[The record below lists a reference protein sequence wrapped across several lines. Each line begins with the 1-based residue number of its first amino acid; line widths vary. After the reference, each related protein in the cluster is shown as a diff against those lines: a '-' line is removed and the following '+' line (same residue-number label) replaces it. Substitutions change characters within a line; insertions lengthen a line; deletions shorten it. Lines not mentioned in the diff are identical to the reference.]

1 MKNLFSKSLMVAAAA
16 LTLVSC
22 SNEEEVPVNPYEGK
36 TSDVTVV
43 MSIVGAG
50 SKSSA
55 SEVNMDGNVQNIN
68 NAVIVPMVGD
78 AYQTPIVFADPIQA
92 GTGNVSKKVKT
103 LPQTVN
109 RFRVYGN
116 ATKCTADETKV
127 FTKEHLTFEVGTSTP
142 INEVDFYAPHGLY
155 YYLDTDA
162 KSGYKAAT
170 NSNWDDVN
178 WTETG
183 YTKEPIG
190 VNNCVKI
197 DGVKYAV
204 GVLAAAVKNGDTT
217 TTFYDSENDATQKQ
231 NGNTWQEGNGA
242 IEISGI
248 LIYDQAKSFDDS
260 FTASGDE
267 VNVYEEV
274 ADGMAAINNANTVNE
289 GSRGT
294 GNIYCVVS
302 PTVANTVSLNIEF
315 KANKYFYLAN
325 GTTLIKPNDKIYLP
339 VVLDKELA
347 TNKGAAEIFE
357 AAKATFLNATVKNW
371 GLASKTPIE
380 STDVTIGVEFDA
392 SWAAGLNFNLD
403 I

>member
-55 SEVNMDGNVQNIN
+55 ADVNMAGNVQDIN
-68 NAVIVPMVGD
+68 NAVIVPMVGN
-78 AYQTPIVFADPIQA
+78 AYQTPIVFETISNGSD
-92 GTGNVSKKVKT
+92 KKVKT

-116 ATKCTADETKV
+116 AKECTADETKV
-127 FTKEHLTFEVGTSTP
+127 FTKEHLKFEVGSATE
-142 INEVDFYAPHGLY
+142 INRENFYAPHGLY
-155 YYLDTDA
+155 YYRDTQND
-162 KSGYKAAT
+162 GYKAANNT
-170 NSNWDDVN
+170 SWDDVI
-178 WTETG
+178 WTSVTPNSD
-183 YTKEPIG
+183 PIG
-190 VNNCVKI
+190 TNNCVKI

-217 TTFYDSENDATQKQ
+217 TEFYDTDPST
-231 NGNTWQEGNGA
+231 GSPLGSTWQEGD

-274 ADGMAAINNANTVNE
+274 ANGKAEINDENNVNTD
-289 GSRGT
+289 SRGA
-294 GNIYCVVS
+294 GNIYCVVA
-302 PTVANTVSLNIEF
+302 PTAKTVNTVSLNIEF
-315 KANKYFYLAN
+315 IAKKYFKLAD
-325 GTTLIKPNDKIYLP
+325 GTVVAPNDKIYLP
-339 VVLDKELA
+339 VVLDKLA
-347 TNKGAAEIFE
+347 IGADAEKQIFE
-357 AAKATFLNATVKNW
+357 AAVATFLNATVKNW

>member
-55 SEVNMDGNVQNIN
+55 ADVNMDGNVQNIN

-78 AYQTPIVFADPIQA
+78 AYQTPIVFETISS
-92 GTGNVSKKVKT
+92 GTGKKVKT

-109 RFRVYGN
+109 RFKVYGN
-116 ATKCTADETKV
+116 ATECNADETKV
-127 FTKEHLTFEVGTSTP
+127 FTKEHLTFEVGAATL
-142 INEVDFYAPHGLY
+142 INEVEFYAPHGLY

-170 NSNWDDVN
+170 NNNWDDVN
-178 WTETG
+178 WTGTS
-183 YTKEPIG
+183 YTKAPIG
-190 VNNCVKI
+190 ANNCVKI

-217 TTFYDSENDATQKQ
+217 TKFYNSAEDANSDS
-231 NGNTWQEGNGA
+231 NGYTWTGA
-242 IEISGI
+242 EVEISGI
-248 LIYDQAKSFDDS
+248 LIYDQVKSFDDS

-267 VNVYEEV
+267 VNVYEKV
-274 ADGMAAINNANTVNE
+274 ATGKAAINDANTVSND
-289 GSRGT
+289 SRDK
-294 GNIYCVVS
+294 GNLYCVVT
-302 PTVANTVSLNIEF
+302 PTDKTVNTVSLNIEF
-315 KANKYFYLAN
+315 IAKKFFKLAD
-325 GTTLIKPNDKIYLP
+325 GTVVNENDKIYLP
-339 VVLDKELA
+339 VVLDKLA
-347 TNKGAAEIFE
+347 IGAGADKQIFE
-357 AAKATFLNATVKNW
+357 AAVATFLNATVKNW
-371 GLASKTPIE
+371 GLASTTPIE

-392 SWAAGLNFNLD
+392 SWAEGLKFDLE

>member
-55 SEVNMDGNVQNIN
+55 ADVNMDGNVQDIN
-68 NAVIVPMVGD
+68 NAVIVPMVGN
-78 AYQTPIVFADPIQA
+78 AYQTPIVFETISNGSD
-92 GTGNVSKKVKT
+92 KKVKT

-116 ATKCTADETKV
+116 ATECTADETKV
-127 FTKEHLTFEVGTSTP
+127 FTKEHLKFEVGSATE
-142 INEVDFYAPHGLY
+142 INSENFYAPHGLY
-155 YYLDTDA
+155 YYRDTQND
-162 KSGYKAAT
+162 GYKAANNT
-170 NSNWDDVN
+170 SWDDVF
-178 WTETG
+178 WTSVTPNSD
-183 YTKEPIG
+183 PIG
-190 VNNCVKI
+190 TNNCVKI

-217 TTFYDSENDATQKQ
+217 TEFYGTDPLIGLPLGS
-231 NGNTWQEGNGA
+231 TWQEGD

-274 ADGMAAINNANTVNE
+274 ANGKAAINDQNAVNE
-289 GSRGT
+289 NSRGT

-315 KANKYFYLAN
+315 KANKYFYLAD

>member
-43 MSIVGAG
+43 MSIAGVG

-55 SEVNMDGNVQNIN
+55 SEVNMDGGVQEIK

-78 AYQTPIVFADPIQA
+78 AYQTPIVFETISS
-92 GTGNVSKKVKT
+92 GTDKKVKT

-109 RFRVYGN
+109 RFKVYGN

-127 FTKEHLTFEVGTSTP
+127 FTKEHLTFEVGTVTE
-142 INEVDFYAPHGLY
+142 INSENFYAPHGLY
-155 YYLDTDA
+155 YYRDTKTD
-162 KSGYKAAT
+162 GYKAT
-170 NSNWDDVN
+170 INDNWDAVS
-178 WTETG
+178 WGTIES
-183 YTKEPIG
+183 KSEVIG
-190 VNNCVKI
+190 SNNCVKI

-204 GVLAAAVKNGDTT
+204 GVLAAAVKNGDAK
-217 TTFYDSENDATQKQ
+217 TTFYGSEDDATQKQ
-231 NGNTWQEGNGA
+231 NGNTWQEGDGA

-248 LIYDQAKSFDDS
+248 LIYDQAQSFDDS
-260 FTASGDE
+260 FTASGK

-274 ADGMAAINNANTVNE
+274 ATGKASINDGNVVNSSE
-289 GSRGT
+289 SRGN
-294 GNIYCVVS
+294 GNLYCVVS
-302 PTVANTVSLNIEF
+302 PTAANTVSLNIEF
-315 KANKYFYLAN
+315 KAVKYFYLAD
-325 GTTLIKPNDKIYLP
+325 GITLIKPGDKIYLP

-347 TNKGAAEIFE
+347 TNNGAAEIFE

-380 STDVTIGVEFDA
+380 STPVTIGVEFDA
-392 SWAAGLNFNLD
+392 SWAEGLVFDLD

>member
-55 SEVNMDGNVQNIN
+55 ADVNMDGNVQDIN
-68 NAVIVPMVGD
+68 NAVIVPMVGN
-78 AYQTPIVFADPIQA
+78 AYQTPIVFETISNGSD
-92 GTGNVSKKVKT
+92 KKVKT

-116 ATKCTADETKV
+116 ATECTADETKV
-127 FTKEHLTFEVGTSTP
+127 FTKEHLKFEVGSATE
-142 INEVDFYAPHGLY
+142 INSENFYAPHGLY
-155 YYLDTDA
+155 YYRDTQND
-162 KSGYKAAT
+162 GYKAANNT
-170 NSNWDDVN
+170 SWDDVSWISVTPN
-178 WTETG
+178 SD
-183 YTKEPIG
+183 PIG
-190 VNNCVKI
+190 TNNCVKI

-217 TTFYDSENDATQKQ
+217 TEFYNSADDANSGS
-231 NGNTWQEGNGA
+231 NGYTWTGA
-242 IEISGI
+242 EVEISGI
-248 LIYDQAKSFDDS
+248 LIYDQAQSFDDS
-260 FTASGDE
+260 FTASGE

-274 ADGMAAINNANTVNE
+274 ATGKAAIDNSNIVSND
-289 GSRGT
+289 SRDK
-294 GNIYCVVS
+294 GNLYCVVA
-302 PTVANTVSLNIEF
+302 PTDKAVNTVSLNIEF
-315 KANKYFYLAN
+315 IAKKFFKLAD
-325 GTTLIKPNDKIYLP
+325 GTVVNDNDKIYLP
-339 VVLDKELA
+339 VVLDKLA
-347 TNKGAAEIFE
+347 IGAGADKQIFE
-357 AAKATFLNATVKNW
+357 AAVATFLNATVKNW

-392 SWAAGLNFNLD
+392 SWAEGLNFDLD

>member
-55 SEVNMDGNVQNIN
+55 ADVNMAGNVQDIN
-68 NAVIVPMVGD
+68 NAVIVPMVGN
-78 AYQTPIVFADPIQA
+78 AYQTPIVFETISNGSD
-92 GTGNVSKKVKT
+92 KKVKT

-116 ATKCTADETKV
+116 AKECTADETKV
-127 FTKEHLTFEVGTSTP
+127 FTKEHLKFEVGSATE
-142 INEVDFYAPHGLY
+142 INRENFYAPHGLY
-155 YYLDTDA
+155 YYRDTQND
-162 KSGYKAAT
+162 GYKAANNT
-170 NSNWDDVN
+170 SWDDVI
-178 WTETG
+178 WTSVTPNSD
-183 YTKEPIG
+183 PIG
-190 VNNCVKI
+190 TNNCVKI

-217 TTFYDSENDATQKQ
+217 TEFYDTDPST
-231 NGNTWQEGNGA
+231 GSPLGSTWQEGD

-274 ADGMAAINNANTVNE
+274 ANGKAEINDENNVNTD
-289 GSRGT
+289 SRGT
-294 GNIYCVVS
+294 GNIYCVVA
-302 PTVANTVSLNIEF
+302 PTAKTVNTVSLNIEF
-315 KANKYFYLAN
+315 IAKKYFKLAD
-325 GTTLIKPNDKIYLP
+325 GTVVAPNDKIYLP
-339 VVLDKELA
+339 VVLDKLA
-347 TNKGAAEIFE
+347 IGADAEKQIFE
-357 AAKATFLNATVKNW
+357 AAVATFLNATVKNW

>member
-43 MSIVGAG
+43 MSIAGVG

-55 SEVNMDGNVQNIN
+55 SEVNMDGGVQDIT

-78 AYQTPIVFADPIQA
+78 AYQTPIVFETISS
-92 GTGNVSKKVKT
+92 GTEKKVKT
-103 LPQTVN
+103 LPQTVD

-116 ATKCTADETKV
+116 ATECTADETKV
-127 FTKEHLTFEVGTSTP
+127 FTKDNLKFEAGTVTQ
-142 INEVDFYAPHGLY
+142 INAENFYAPHGLY
-155 YYLDTDA
+155 YYLDTQTG
-162 KSGYKAAT
+162 GYKAANNT
-170 NSNWDDVN
+170 DWDAVN
-178 WTETG
+178 WTSVTPNSD
-183 YTKEPIG
+183 PIG
-190 VNNCVKI
+190 ENNCVKI

-204 GVLAAAVKNGDTT
+204 GVLAAAVKNGDEATI
-217 TTFYDSENDATQKQ
+217 FYGNETDATNKR
-231 NGNTWQEGNGA
+231 NGNTWQEGDGA

-248 LIYDQAKSFDDS
+248 LVYGQAQSFDDS
-260 FTASGDE
+260 FTASGE

-274 ADGMAAINNANTVNE
+274 ADGKAAINDANAVND
-289 GSRGT
+289 GSRAT
-294 GNIYCVVS
+294 GNLYCVVS
-302 PTVANTVSLNIEF
+302 PTAANTVSLNIEF
-315 KANKYFYLAN
+315 KAVKYFYLAN

-347 TNKGAAEIFE
+347 INKGAAEIFE

-380 STDVTIGVEFDA
+380 STPVTIGVEIDP
-392 SWAAGLNFNLD
+392 SWAEGLLFNLD

>member
-43 MSIVGAG
+43 MSIAGAG

-55 SEVNMDGNVQNIN
+55 ADVNMDGNVQNIN

-78 AYQTPIVFADPIQA
+78 AYQTPIVFTDPIQA

-109 RFRVYGN
+109 RFKVYGN
-116 ATKCTADETKV
+116 ATTSNAKETTV
-127 FTKEHLTFEVGTSTP
+127 FKSTDLTFTVGASQQ
-142 INEVDFYAPHGLY
+142 IGGKDFYAPHGLY
-155 YYLDTDA
+155 YYRDTKTD
-162 KSGYKAAT
+162 GYRAT
-170 NSNWDDVN
+170 TNDNWENVT
-178 WTETG
+178 WTSVTPDSD
-183 YTKEPIG
+183 PIG
-190 VNNCVKI
+190 TRNCVKI

-204 GVLAAAVKNGDTT
+204 GVLAAAVKNGDEATI
-217 TTFYDSENDATQKQ
+217 FYGNETDATNKQ
-231 NGNTWQEGNGA
+231 NGNTWQEADGA

-248 LIYDQAKSFDDS
+248 LIYDQAQSFDDS

-274 ADGMAAINNANTVNE
+274 ADGMAAINNTNTVNE

-315 KANKYFYLAN
+315 KALKYFYLAD
-325 GTTLIKPNDKIYLP
+325 GTTLIEPNDKIYLP

>member
-55 SEVNMDGNVQNIN
+55 ADVNMDGNVQDIN
-68 NAVIVPMVGD
+68 NAVIVPMVGN
-78 AYQTPIVFADPIQA
+78 AYQTPIVFETISNGSD
-92 GTGNVSKKVKT
+92 KKVKT

-109 RFRVYGN
+109 RFKVYGN
-116 ATKCTADETKV
+116 ATTSNAKETTV
-127 FTKEHLTFEVGTSTP
+127 FKSTDLTFTVGTSQQ
-142 INEVDFYAPHGLY
+142 IDGKDFYAPHGLY
-155 YYLDTDA
+155 YYRDTQNE
-162 KSGYKAAT
+162 GYRAT
-170 NSNWDDVN
+170 TNDNWENVTWTDV
-178 WTETG
+178 TPDSD
-183 YTKEPIG
+183 PIG
-190 VNNCVKI
+190 TRNCVKI

-217 TTFYDSENDATQKQ
+217 TEFYDTDPST
-231 NGNTWQEGNGA
+231 GSPLGSTWQEGD

-267 VNVYEEV
+267 VNVYEKV
-274 ADGMAAINNANTVNE
+274 ANGKAAINDQNAVNE
-289 GSRGT
+289 NFRGT
-294 GNIYCVVS
+294 GNIYCVVA
-302 PTVANTVSLNIEF
+302 PTAKTVNTVSLNIEF
-315 KANKYFYLAN
+315 IAKKYFKLAD
-325 GTTLIKPNDKIYLP
+325 GTVVAPNDKIYLP
-339 VVLDKELA
+339 VVLDKLA
-347 TNKGAAEIFE
+347 IGAGAEKQIFE
-357 AAKATFLNATVKNW
+357 AAVATFLNATVKNW

-392 SWAAGLNFNLD
+392 SWAAGLNFDLD

>member
-43 MSIVGAG
+43 MSIAGVG

-55 SEVNMDGNVQNIN
+55 SEVNMDGGVQDIN

-78 AYQTPIVFADPIQA
+78 AYQTPIVFETISS
-92 GTGNVSKKVKT
+92 GTDKKVKT

-116 ATKCTADETKV
+116 ATECTANETKV
-127 FTKEHLTFEVGTSTP
+127 FTKDNLKFEVGTATQ
-142 INEVDFYAPHGLY
+142 INSENFYAPHGLY
-155 YYLDTDA
+155 YYRDTQID
-162 KSGYKAAT
+162 GYKAA
-170 NSNWDDVN
+170 NNASWEAVN
-178 WTETG
+178 WTSVNPNSD
-183 YTKEPIG
+183 PIG
-190 VNNCVKI
+190 SNNCVKI
-197 DGVKYAV
+197 EGVKYAV

-217 TTFYDSENDATQKQ
+217 TTFHDSAAEADSGS
-231 NGNTWQEGNGA
+231 NGETWTGSEV
-242 IEISGI
+242 EISGI
-248 LIYDQAKSFDDS
+248 LIYDQTQSFDDS
-260 FTASGDE
+260 FTASGE

-274 ADGMAAINNANTVNE
+274 AEGKAAINDANTVSND
-289 GSRGT
+289 SRGT
-294 GNIYCVVS
+294 GNLYCVVA
-302 PTVANTVSLNIEF
+302 PTATTVNTVSLNIEF
-315 KANKYFYLAN
+315 TAKKFFKLAD
-325 GTTLIKPNDKIYLP
+325 GTVVNENDKIYLP
-339 VVLDKELA
+339 VVLDKLA
-347 TNKGAAEIFE
+347 IGASADKQIFE
-357 AAKATFLNATVKNW
+357 AAVATFLNATVKNW

-392 SWAAGLNFNLD
+392 SWAEGLLFNLD

>member
-55 SEVNMDGNVQNIN
+55 ADVNMDGNVQDIN
-68 NAVIVPMVGD
+68 NAVIVPMVGN
-78 AYQTPIVFADPIQA
+78 AYQTPIVFETISNGSD
-92 GTGNVSKKVKT
+92 KKVKT

-116 ATKCTADETKV
+116 ATECTADETKV
-127 FTKEHLTFEVGTSTP
+127 FTKEHLKFEVGSATE
-142 INEVDFYAPHGLY
+142 INSENFYAPHGLY
-155 YYLDTDA
+155 YYRDTQND
-162 KSGYKAAT
+162 GYKAANNT
-170 NSNWDDVN
+170 SWDDVI
-178 WTETG
+178 WTSVTPNSD
-183 YTKEPIG
+183 PIG
-190 VNNCVKI
+190 TNNCVKI

-217 TTFYDSENDATQKQ
+217 TEFYGTDPLIGLPLGS
-231 NGNTWQEGNGA
+231 TWQEGD

-274 ADGMAAINNANTVNE
+274 ANGKAAINDLNAVNE
-289 GSRGT
+289 NSRGT

-315 KANKYFYLAN
+315 KANKYFYLAD

>member
-55 SEVNMDGNVQNIN
+55 ADVNMDGNVQDIN
-68 NAVIVPMVGD
+68 NAVIVPMVGN
-78 AYQTPIVFADPIQA
+78 AYQTPIVFETISNGSD
-92 GTGNVSKKVKT
+92 KKVKT

-116 ATKCTADETKV
+116 ATECTADETKV
-127 FTKEHLTFEVGTSTP
+127 FTKEHLKFEVGSATE
-142 INEVDFYAPHGLY
+142 INSENFYAPHGLY
-155 YYLDTDA
+155 YYRDTQND
-162 KSGYKAAT
+162 GYKAANNT
-170 NSNWDDVN
+170 SWDDVF
-178 WTETG
+178 WTSVTPNSD
-183 YTKEPIG
+183 PIG
-190 VNNCVKI
+190 TNNCVKI

-217 TTFYDSENDATQKQ
+217 TEFYGTDPST
-231 NGNTWQEGNGA
+231 GLPLGSTWQEGD

-274 ADGMAAINNANTVNE
+274 ANGKAAINDLNAVNE
-289 GSRGT
+289 NSRGT

-315 KANKYFYLAN
+315 KANKYFYLAD

>member
-55 SEVNMDGNVQNIN
+55 ADVNMDGNVQNIN
-68 NAVIVPMVGD
+68 NAVIVPMVGN
-78 AYQTPIVFADPIQA
+78 AYQTPIVFETISNGSD
-92 GTGNVSKKVKT
+92 KKVKT

-116 ATKCTADETKV
+116 AIECTADETKV
-127 FTKEHLTFEVGTSTP
+127 FTKEHLKFEVGSATE
-142 INEVDFYAPHGLY
+142 INSENFYAPHGLY
-155 YYLDTDA
+155 YYRDTQND
-162 KSGYKAAT
+162 GYKAANNT
-170 NSNWDDVN
+170 SWDDVN
-178 WTETG
+178 WTNVTPNSA
-183 YTKEPIG
+183 PIG
-190 VNNCVKI
+190 TNNCVKI

-217 TTFYDSENDATQKQ
+217 TEFYDTDPST
-231 NGNTWQEGNGA
+231 GSPLGSTWQEGD

-274 ADGMAAINNANTVNE
+274 ANGKAAINDQNAVNE
-289 GSRGT
+289 ISRGT
-294 GNIYCVVS
+294 GNIYCVVA
-302 PTVANTVSLNIEF
+302 PTAKTVNTVSLNIEF
-315 KANKYFYLAN
+315 IAKKYFKLAD
-325 GTTLIKPNDKIYLP
+325 GTVVAPNDKIYLP
-339 VVLDKELA
+339 VVLDKLA
-347 TNKGAAEIFE
+347 IGAGAEKQIFE
-357 AAKATFLNATVKNW
+357 AAVATFLNATVKNW

>member
-116 ATKCTADETKV
+116 ATECTADETKV
-127 FTKEHLTFEVGTSTP
+127 FTKEHLTFEVGTVTE
-142 INEVDFYAPHGLY
+142 INSENFYAPHGLY
-155 YYLDTDA
+155 YYRDTKTD
-162 KSGYKAAT
+162 GYKAANNT
-170 NSNWDDVN
+170 SWDAVN
-178 WTETG
+178 WVGAPVITG
-183 YTKEPIG
+183 PIG
-190 VNNCVKI
+190 TNNCVKI
-197 DGVKYAV
+197 EGVKYAV

-217 TTFYDSENDATQKQ
+217 TEFYNSADDANSGS
-231 NGNTWQEGNGA
+231 NGYTWTGA
-242 IEISGI
+242 EVEISGI
-248 LIYDQAKSFDDS
+248 LIYDQAQSFDDS
-260 FTASGDE
+260 FTASGE

-274 ADGMAAINNANTVNE
+274 ATGKAAIDNSNIVSND
-289 GSRGT
+289 SRDK
-294 GNIYCVVS
+294 GNLYCVVA
-302 PTVANTVSLNIEF
+302 PTDKAVNTVSLNIEF
-315 KANKYFYLAN
+315 IAKKFFKLAD
-325 GTTLIKPNDKIYLP
+325 GTVVNENDKIYLP
-339 VVLDKELA
+339 VVLDKLA
-347 TNKGAAEIFE
+347 IGAGADKQIFE
-357 AAKATFLNATVKNW
+357 AAVATFLNATVKNW

-392 SWAAGLNFNLD
+392 SWAEGLKFDLD

>member
-55 SEVNMDGNVQNIN
+55 ADVNMDGNVQNIN

-116 ATKCTADETKV
+116 ATECTADETKV
-127 FTKEHLTFEVGTSTP
+127 FTKEHLKFEVGSATE
-142 INEVDFYAPHGLY
+142 INSENFYAPHGLY
-155 YYLDTDA
+155 YYRDTQNA
-162 KSGYKAAT
+162 GYKAANNT
-170 NSNWDDVN
+170 SWDDVN
-178 WTETG
+178 WTNVTPNSD
-183 YTKEPIG
+183 PIG
-190 VNNCVKI
+190 TNNCVKI

-217 TTFYDSENDATQKQ
+217 TEFYDTDPST
-231 NGNTWQEGNGA
+231 GSPLGSTWQEGN

-274 ADGMAAINNANTVNE
+274 ADGMAAINNANIVNE
-289 GSRGT
+289 GSRDT

-315 KANKYFYLAN
+315 KANKYFYLAD